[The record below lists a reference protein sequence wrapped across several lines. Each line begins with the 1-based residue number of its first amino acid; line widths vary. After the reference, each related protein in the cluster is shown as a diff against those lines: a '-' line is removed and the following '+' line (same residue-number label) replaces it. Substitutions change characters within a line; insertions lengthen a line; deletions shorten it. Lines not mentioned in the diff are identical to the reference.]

1 MTTVTD
7 HTADTEQGADQQ
19 GFGQQ
24 ASAPRA
30 SAPQAPAP
38 YAPLAPEEPRGFSI
52 SSLVLGLVS
61 ILAGFTFVVPA
72 AGLVLGILAL
82 KREPAGRTM
91 AIWGIALNG
100 VMLAGAVL
108 ATLVAFAFG
117 VALLPLL
124 PLAFV

>member
-7 HTADTEQGADQQ
+7 HTAPAEQGAE
-19 GFGQQ
+19 QQ
-24 ASAPRA
+24 A
-30 SAPQAPAP
+30 APQAPAT

-61 ILAGFTFVVPA
+61 ILAGFTLVVPA

-108 ATLVAFAFG
+108 ITLVALAFG
-117 VALLPLL
+117 VALLPFL